1 MLNKILIVDDDVAI
15 LAMLEEVF
23 KDRGY
28 EVQVCNYTKDIIGL
42 IKESKP
48 DLIIL
53 DYLIGGMNGGEMC
66 AQIKK
71 DIHTKHLPVVL
82 ITAYEKVIQS
92 LGSYGC
98 NVLVSKPFDNETLL
112 EQIQHLSSV

>member
-1 MLNKILIVDDDVAI
+1 MLSRILIVDDDVAI

-23 KDRGY
+23 HDQGY
-28 EVQVCNYTKDIIGL
+28 EVKVCNYTKDIIGL
-42 IKESKP
+42 IKECEP

-53 DYLIGGMNGGEMC
+53 DYLICGMNGGEMC
-66 AQIKK
+66 AQIKN
-71 DIHTKHLPVVL
+71 DLSTQHLPVVL

-98 NVLVSKPFDNETLL
+98 NVIISKPFDNEILL
-112 EQIQHLSSV
+112 KQVHQLSDA